1 MRLVDPAGVGLL
13 ASGAVTPSPSRR
25 SRLVGLL
32 AIVLAGATGGQASES
47 VAPEAPSFELAKGAN
62 EIGFWG
68 GAALSVSTIGGLD
81 RVETE
86 GRRVGLLSFR
96 YGRVLLRRDAFALE
110 YFADLIPF
118 AVETNTIV
126 LANDG
131 SDAFVRRTAYGAGM
145 APLGGRLVFRPAS
158 RVKPFIGIS
167 GGFLLFNEE
176 VPLPGAN
183 KLAWTGDAEAGV
195 QIWTERRSSFTL
207 GLRFHHISNAN
218 TGDVNPGLTAFVFFA
233 GFSLFR

>member
-1 MRLVDPAGVGLL
+1 MAKPQQSHGDIIRE
-13 ASGAVTPSPSRR
+13 AV
-25 SRLVGLL
+25 VGLL
-32 AIVLAGATGGQASES
+32 AIVLAGATGAQASES
-47 VAPEAPSFELAKGAN
+47 VAPEAPSFELAKDTN
-62 EIGFWG
+62 EIGLWG
-68 GAALSVSTIGGLD
+68 GGALSVSTIGGLD
-81 RVETE
+81 RAETE
-86 GRRVGLLSFR
+86 GRRVALFSFR

-118 AVETNTIV
+118 VLETNTIV
-126 LANDG
+126 VADDG
-131 SDAFVRRTAYGAGM
+131 SGAFVRRTAYGAGM
-145 APLGGRLVFRPAS
+145 APLGGRIVFRPGS
-158 RVKPFIGIS
+158 RVKPFVGAS

-176 VPLPGAN
+176 VPLPRAN

-218 TGDVNPGLTAFVFFA
+218 TGDVNPGLNTFIFFA